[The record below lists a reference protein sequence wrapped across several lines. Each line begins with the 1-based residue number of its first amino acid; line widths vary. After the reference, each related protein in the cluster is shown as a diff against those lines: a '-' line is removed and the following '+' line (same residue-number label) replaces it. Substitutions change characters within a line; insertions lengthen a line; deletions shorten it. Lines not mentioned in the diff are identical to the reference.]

1 MHAFIT
7 QASRQLLHV
16 ARMILRIRSRTPAR
30 ASADASRHVC
40 APVSPGDR
48 HRMLVPV
55 LLMPVLSAALLAG
68 CATGIQFHTQDRAG
82 ADEPAPPTEMITEG
96 LIAAERQQNQTRAN
110 EDLGRLLVPD
120 PPPYAIG
127 SGDVLAIVIWDH
139 PELTGGLVTAAS
151 ADPAIAAAAAANAN
165 AAPQGFVVD
174 HKGRIQFPLAG
185 LVTVEG
191 LTEEQAR
198 ALLTT
203 RLAKYLAH
211 PNVTLRV
218 QAYRSKRVYV
228 DGEVKSPGLLA
239 INDIPMTLVEAIN
252 RVGGLLPTADQSR
265 IELERGKLHYAIN
278 LRDLVQRNVNP
289 GLVMLEPGDVVRVH
303 SRDESKVFVSGEVV
317 TPKALTMHDG
327 RLTLNEALGESG
339 GISPLSGDA
348 RQIYVVRKTPDRTRV
363 FQLDARVAGSL
374 AMAEAFELRPKDIVY
389 VAATPL
395 ANWNRNLSLLFPG
408 ALTSA
413 VSAANRP

>member
-1 MHAFIT
+1 MHASIT
-7 QASRQLLHV
+7 QF
-16 ARMILRIRSRTPAR
+16 LR
-30 ASADASRHVC
+30 
-40 APVSPGDR
+40 
-48 HRMLVPV
+48 LV
-55 LLMPVLSAALLAG
+55 ALLAMPCLFAA
-68 CATGIQFHTQDRAG
+68 CAPTIHFRSQDHAG
-82 ADEPAPPTEMITEG
+82 GDEPAPPTEMITEQ
-96 LIAAERQQNQTRAN
+96 LIATERQQHQVRAN
-110 EDLGRLLVPD
+110 EDLDHLLVPN

-127 SGDVLAIVIWDH
+127 SGDVLAIVVWDH
-139 PELTGGLVTAAS
+139 PELTGGLVTAAN
-151 ADPAIAAAAAANAN
+151 ADPAVAAAAATNAN

-174 HKGRIQFPLAG
+174 HQGRIQFPLAG
-185 LVTVEG
+185 LLTVEG

-198 ALLTT
+198 NLLTT
-203 RLAKYLAH
+203 RLAKYLAN

-218 QAYRSKRVYV
+218 QAYRSKRVYI
-228 DGEVKSPGLLA
+228 DGEVKSPGLQA

-252 RVGGLLPTADQSR
+252 RAGGLLPTADQSR
-265 IELERGKLHYAIN
+265 IELERGKAHYAIN
-278 LRDLVQRNVNP
+278 LRDLVQKNINP
-289 GLVMLEPGDVVRVH
+289 GLVMLAPGDVVRVH

-348 RQIYVVRKTPDRTRV
+348 RQVYVVRKTPQRTRV

-374 AMAEAFELRPKDIVY
+374 AMAEAFELQPKDIVY

>member
-1 MHAFIT
+1 MHASIKQFLT
-7 QASRQLLHV
+7 QPCRTTRLT
-16 ARMILRIRSRTPAR
+16 ARMPALPL
-30 ASADASRHVC
+30 ALSWLC
-40 APVSPGDR
+40 TLLVST
-48 HRMLVPV
+48 
-55 LLMPVLSAALLAG
+55 LLAG
-68 CATGIQFHTQDRAG
+68 CASGIQFRSQQNASVEERS
-82 ADEPAPPTEMITEG
+82 PPTEMITEQ
-96 LIAAERQQNQTRAN
+96 LIAAERQQYRVRVN
-110 EDLGRLLVPD
+110 EDLDRLLVPN

-127 SGDVLAIVIWDH
+127 SGDILAIVVWDH
-139 PELTGGLVTAAS
+139 PELTGGLVTAAN
-151 ADPAIAAAAAANAN
+151 ADPAVAAAAAANAN
-165 AAPQGFVVD
+165 VAPQGFVVD
-174 HKGRIQFPLAG
+174 HQGRIQFPLAG
-185 LVTVEG
+185 LLSVEG

-198 ALLTT
+198 TLLTT
-203 RLAKYLAH
+203 RLAKYLAN

-218 QAYRSKRVYV
+218 QAYRSKRVYI
-228 DGEVKSPGLLA
+228 DGEVKSPGLQA

-252 RVGGLLPTADQSR
+252 RAGGLLPTADQSR
-265 IELERGKLHYAIN
+265 IELERGKSHYAIN
-278 LRDLVQRNVNP
+278 LRDLVQKNINP
-289 GLVMLEPGDVVRVH
+289 GLVMLAPGDVVRVH

-348 RQIYVVRKTPDRTRV
+348 RQVYVVRKTSERTRV

-374 AMAEAFELRPKDIVY
+374 AMAEAFELQPKDIVY

>member
-1 MHAFIT
+1 MNASIT
-7 QASRQLLHV
+7 QFLRFAAVRIPAV
-16 ARMILRIRSRTPAR
+16 ALPWLFA
-30 ASADASRHVC
+30 
-40 APVSPGDR
+40 G
-48 HRMLVPV
+48 
-55 LLMPVLSAALLAG
+55 LLAG
-68 CATGIQFHTQDRAG
+68 CAPTIHFRSQDQAG
-82 ADEPAPPTEMITEG
+82 ADEPAPPTEMITER
-96 LIAAERQQNQTRAN
+96 LIAAERQRHQVRAN
-110 EDLGRLLVPD
+110 EDLEQLLVPN

-127 SGDVLAIVIWDH
+127 SGDILAIVVWDH
-139 PELTGGLVTAAS
+139 PELTGGLVTAAN
-151 ADPAIAAAAAANAN
+151 ADPALAAAAATNAN

-174 HKGRIQFPLAG
+174 HQGRIQFPLAG
-185 LVTVEG
+185 LLRVEG

-198 ALLTT
+198 ALLTS
-203 RLAKYLAH
+203 RLAKYLAN

-218 QAYRSKRVYV
+218 QAYRSKRVYI
-228 DGEVKSPGLLA
+228 DGEVKSPGLQA

-252 RVGGLLPTADQSR
+252 RAGGLLPTADQSR
-265 IELERGKLHYAIN
+265 IELERGKAHYAIN
-278 LRDLVQRNVNP
+278 LRDLVQKNINP
-289 GLVMLEPGDVVRVH
+289 GLVMLAPGDVVRVH

-348 RQIYVVRKTPDRTRV
+348 RQVYVVRKTPQRTRV

-374 AMAEAFELRPKDIVY
+374 AMAESFELQPKDIVY

-413 VSAANRP
+413 VNAANRP